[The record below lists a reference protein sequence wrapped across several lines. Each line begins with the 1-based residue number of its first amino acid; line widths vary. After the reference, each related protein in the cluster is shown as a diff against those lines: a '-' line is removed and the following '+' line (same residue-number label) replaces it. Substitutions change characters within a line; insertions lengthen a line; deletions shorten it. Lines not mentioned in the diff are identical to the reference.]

1 MTTLERWAEAACAEL
16 GLPPD
21 QVRIRL
27 VLDLAR
33 DVAHAVERPAAP
45 LTAFLLGLAVGAG
58 QAPRRRP
65 GGSLSWLPA
74 GRSPPPSRASSPAA
88 AIQPLKCPATSAA
101 RHDHDRLS
109 GNVGG
114 QTVTIMVKPLTARH

>member
-1 MTTLERWAEAACAEL
+1 MTTLERWAEAVCAEL

-21 QVRIRL
+21 QVRMRV

-58 QAPRRRP
+58 QAPEEAARRVTELAAGWPQPAAEPGEQP
-65 GGSLSWLPA
+65 GGH
-74 GRSPPPSRASSPAA
+74 
-88 AIQPLKCPATSAA
+88 SA
-101 RHDHDRLS
+101 
-109 GNVGG
+109 
-114 QTVTIMVKPLTARH
+114 P